1 MSESFK
7 TRLTRWGFN
16 FFPAYWG
23 TGAAITYID
32 DNWRE
37 VRIVLPLTWRT
48 RNYVGT
54 LFGGSI
60 YGAVDPIYMVMLI
73 RILGPEYVVWD
84 KGATVQFKRPG
95 RTTLHARFVLD
106 VQETDAIEAELAQS
120 PAIERVY
127 QVHLVDADGVVHAS
141 VTKTL
146 HIRRKE
152 ATR

>member
-1 MSESFK
+1 M
-7 TRLTRWGFN
+7 
-16 FFPAYWG
+16 
-23 TGAAITYID
+23 
-32 DNWRE
+32 
-37 VRIVLPLTWRT
+37 LPLTWRT

-73 RILGPEYVVWD
+73 RILGPEYVAWD
-84 KGATVQFKRPG
+84 KGATIQFKRPG

-106 VQETDAIEAELAQS
+106 VQETDTIEAELAQR

-127 QVHLVDADGVVHAS
+127 QADLADADGVIHAS

-146 HIRRKE
+146 HICHKE
-152 ATR
+152 AIR